1 MTTDYYTQLPQ
12 IRLGDFTGRSVQ
24 PETTAEVM
32 LDGDDVSLTSP
43 IRPAVP
49 EFSSGKSLNGKE
61 RRGPKRRK
69 SAVVPTKSI
78 LSAANV
84 PIIGGHHGSCAAKFA
99 GRMESNTAIGALS
112 RTRGSPGGAWGSG
125 TCCTW
130 ARSTTRRNWRGGG
143 RSRFWRTAP
152 RNLPPICCLCRVR
165 SATLCRTSVRS
176 DDTASATN
184 CHPCASS
191 ALNDRDPAREI
202 LHLLC
207 LPWFGIALG
216 FMG

>member
-1 MTTDYYTQLPQ
+1 MPRGETRPSGHRAPARHRSSE
-12 IRLGDFTGRSVQ
+12 RLSR
-24 PETTAEVM
+24 A
-32 LDGDDVSLTSP
+32 SLTSP
-43 IRPAVP
+43 LRPAVP

-99 GRMESNTAIGALS
+99 GRMESNTATGALS
-112 RTRGSPGGAWGSG
+112 RTRGSPGARGAA
-125 TCCTW
+125 
-130 ARSTTRRNWRGGG
+130 ARAVPGRDQRHAGIGVAAVDRGFGG
-143 RSRFWRTAP
+143 RRLATSRRYAVSAGFGAP
-152 RNLPPICCLCRVR
+152 P
-165 SATLCRTSVRS
+165 SAEPRYAATTPR
-176 DDTASATN
+176 SATN